1 MGDMGMMG
9 VGLGMFAGLMLVVV
23 LWTLVWKG
31 LALWHA
37 AKNGQFIWF
46 VVLLLVNTVGILEI
60 VYLIWF
66 RKDRATRTFPSL
78 FTFGT
83 SKDTGAPQQG
93 S

>member
-1 MGDMGMMG
+1 MGNVGMMG
-9 VGLGMFAGLMLVVV
+9 AGLGMFAGLMIVVV

-37 AKNGQFIWF
+37 AKNGEQVWF

-60 VYLIWF
+60 VYLLWF
-66 RKDRATRTFPSL
+66 RKDKEVRTFPSL

-83 SKDTGAPQQG
+83 SKDTAAPQQG